1 MIIIRKHCKNLFV
14 HYFGA
19 NTSVMCYQLL
29 GRECGN
35 KVFPSGPPCSLA
47 QGRNNV
53 CHVRAAGRHGSGQG
67 DRAAPGPLS
76 EQLSLGRQSSRGMA
90 ARGQAMQSG
99 GVPGPLL
106 LQACW
111 VGWSQTAG
119 LLPVLGCCLTQ
130 EPQTP
135 WEESAYCP
143 LLRQWCVS
151 EMGSK
156 AQRALS
162 SEPNK
167 SALSSAL

>member
-29 GRECGN
+29 GRERGN

-111 VGWSQTAG
+111 VGWEPDGRSASCAGVLSHPGAPDSSGRICLLPSSQT
-119 LLPVLGCCLTQ
+119 VV
-130 EPQTP
+130 
-135 WEESAYCP
+135 
-143 LLRQWCVS
+143 CVRNG
-151 EMGSK
+151 EQGSK
-156 AQRALS
+156 G
-162 SEPNK
+162 PVI
-167 SALSSAL
+167 